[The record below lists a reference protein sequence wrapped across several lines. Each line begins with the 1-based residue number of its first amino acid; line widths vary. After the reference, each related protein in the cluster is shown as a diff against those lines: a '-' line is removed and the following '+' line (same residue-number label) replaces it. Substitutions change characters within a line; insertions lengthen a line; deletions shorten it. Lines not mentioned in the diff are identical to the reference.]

1 MGLARAGSR
10 ILLFGVKKAAY
21 NVQKLTLRGV
31 YMRKEG
37 ENLFKWL
44 WRKYNEF
51 YDEAGFSQVGGCRRC
66 VPFIKEDPPL
76 ERQDRL
82 QKLNEDT
89 RQLAQ
94 ENRQDSQEF

>member
-1 MGLARAGSR
+1 ME
-10 ILLFGVKKAAY
+10 KK
-21 NVQKLTLRGV
+21 R
-31 YMRKEG
+31 

-76 ERQDRL
+76 EKQGKMEKWKNLIMIRG
-82 QKLNEDT
+82 NSH
-89 RQLAQ
+89 
-94 ENRQDSQEF
+94 NRTSRILRKSDG

>member
-1 MGLARAGSR
+1 
-10 ILLFGVKKAAY
+10 
-21 NVQKLTLRGV
+21 
-31 YMRKEG
+31 MRKEG

-51 YDEAGFSQVGGCRRC
+51 YDEAGFSQVGGC
-66 VPFIKEDPPL
+66 PPL

>member
-1 MGLARAGSR
+1 
-10 ILLFGVKKAAY
+10 
-21 NVQKLTLRGV
+21 
-31 YMRKEG
+31 MRKEG

-66 VPFIKEDPPL
+66 LPFIKEDPPL
-76 ERQDRL
+76 ERPDRL

-89 RQLAQ
+89 RQFAGKTGRIRKKFKTFQFRSILWFCFLSAWLAW
-94 ENRQDSQEF
+94 

>member
-1 MGLARAGSR
+1 MLQ
-10 ILLFGVKKAAY
+10 KASY
-21 NVQKLTLRGV
+21 NVQNLTSRGDL
-31 YMRKEG
+31 MRKEG

-76 ERQDRL
+76 LRPDRL
-82 QKLNEDT
+82 EKLNEDT
-89 RQLAQ
+89 RQFAQ
-94 ENRQDSQEF
+94 KNRQDSQEF